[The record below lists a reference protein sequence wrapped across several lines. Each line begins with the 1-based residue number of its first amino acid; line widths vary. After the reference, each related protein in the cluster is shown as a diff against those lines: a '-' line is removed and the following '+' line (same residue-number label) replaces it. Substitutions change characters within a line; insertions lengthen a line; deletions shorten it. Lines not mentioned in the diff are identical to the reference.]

1 MHNNIYVCRN
11 AQNYL
16 HFENEGVYSTF
27 IPIYLACMSS
37 MLIICSII
45 ICLSAVSTNNPREP
59 LDWPKRYQIIL
70 GICVGL
76 QYLHAHC
83 NNIIAHLDLK
93 PNNILLDLE
102 MMPKIADFGLSRTF
116 VMAKTHKD
124 TYTTSGTK

>member
-45 ICLSAVSTNNPREP
+45 ICLSAVSTNNLP
-59 LDWPKRYQIIL
+59 WPIRYQIIL

-93 PNNILLDLE
+93 PKNILLDQE

-116 VMAKTHKD
+116 VMVKTLKE
-124 TYTTSGTK
+124 TYTTMGTK

>member
-1 MHNNIYVCRN
+1 MNNNIYVCRN

-45 ICLSAVSTNNPREP
+45 ICLSAVSTNNLP
-59 LDWPKRYQIIL
+59 WPIRYQIIL

-93 PNNILLDLE
+93 PKNILLDQE

-116 VMAKTHKD
+116 VMVKTLKE
-124 TYTTSGTK
+124 TYTTMGTK